1 MWNSTCNSTQF
12 LVFDV
17 FDVFTRVAL
26 KNRLS
31 AFEDQHQSEAWNQCL
46 AGGEAQPTGSYLHH
60 ILGLVW
66 LGGRCLG
73 FRWDRG
79 DCEGGSIPT
88 DLQAV
93 PDTWQA
99 PRWMKRGWMRTWQRT
114 KIRPKIGC
122 VAFSKKR
129 IVVSQGQWLIGL
141 KGLKDPANLRGFR
154 FLGKHA
160 PHVRS
165 MTPAFQGKANA
176 LMAIVVS
183 LPTRK
188 SRCRSKQTETM
199 SWSIHQEG
207 EAQHW
212 SRLSTVQVDKTS
224 QVTIAT
230 RRSFKCYGIPE
241 GDIAGQMG
249 SNMGKQCCSC

>member
-1 MWNSTCNSTQF
+1 MESMPCRWRSTTNWVASPSYSGAGLTWWKTRKMR
-12 LVFDV
+12 LV
-17 FDVFTRVAL
+17 
-26 KNRLS
+26 RLPRQKHS
-31 AFEDQHQSEAWNQCL
+31 N
-46 AGGEAQPTGSYLHH
+46 
-60 ILGLVW
+60 
-66 LGGRCLG
+66 G
-73 FRWDRG
+73 FASSSRYM
-79 DCEGGSIPT
+79 
-88 DLQAV
+88 A
-93 PDTWQA
+93 
-99 PRWMKRGWMRTWQRT
+99 RWMKRGGWEHDNVPRLDEDS
-114 KIRPKIGC
+114 KIGC
-122 VAFSKKR
+122 VALLEMFCC
-129 IVVSQGQWLIGL
+129 VQGQWLIGL
-141 KGLKDPANLRGFR
+141 KGLQDPANLRGFR

-160 PHVRS
+160 PHVRPI
-165 MTPAFQGKANA
+165 TPAFQGKANA

-188 SRCRSKQTETM
+188 SRCRSKQAETM